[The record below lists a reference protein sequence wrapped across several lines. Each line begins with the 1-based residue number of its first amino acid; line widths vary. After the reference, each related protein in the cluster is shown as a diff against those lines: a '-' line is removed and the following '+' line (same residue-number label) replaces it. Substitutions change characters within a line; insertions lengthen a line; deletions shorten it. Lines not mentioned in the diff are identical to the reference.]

1 MFGSASHIPKE
12 FRETS
17 SSVSM
22 ESPHGVHPKI
32 INMTFPFIKYVDSMD
47 STWSIWSPYGV
58 YMESTWTLLT
68 NLAGLP
74 AKKNCMWTP
83 SGLQDST
90 WTPLESRWNRWG
102 RVKFS
107 KMCRKFRAVIS
118 YL

>member
-32 INMTFPFIKYVDSMD
+32 INMTFPSIKYVDSMD

-74 AKKNCMWTP
+74 AKKIAC
-83 SGLQDST
+83 GLHLDSRIPPGLH
-90 WTPLESRWNRWG
+90 WSPG
-102 RVKFS
+102 GIGG
-107 KMCRKFRAVIS
+107 AG
-118 YL
+118 